1 MPSMVGMDVF
11 GTTDFDMKC
20 CFIHLKILFTAF
32 VIEDSIPLISLNS
45 ICDVCELATQFNW
58 PQTLAL

>member
-1 MPSMVGMDVF
+1 
-11 GTTDFDMKC
+11 MKC

-32 VIEDSIPLISLNS
+32 VMEDSIPLISLDS